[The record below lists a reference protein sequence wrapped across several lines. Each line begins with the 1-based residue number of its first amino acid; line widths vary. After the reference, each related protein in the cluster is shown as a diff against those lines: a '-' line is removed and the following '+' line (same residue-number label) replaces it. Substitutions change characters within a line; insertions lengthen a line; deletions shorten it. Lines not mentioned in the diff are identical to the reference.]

1 MSMVTSAEQS
11 RNRILEAAARLF
23 DERGL
28 AGVTARDV
36 ASEAGVSARTV
47 SRHFPDLSDLFAE
60 VVTARA
66 GSTVSDDLVR
76 QTRDESG
83 SPMGAL
89 LWAAREVFAAPER
102 NWSALELEAFAAAHR
117 DPDVAELMRSRI
129 GGRWTAMEEVVRRM
143 QEGGVIDDSLDSD
156 ALIHF
161 SLVLS
166 VGLALADSVV
176 PVSVDERKWTGL
188 MSRLLTALGPVP
200 LSGHAAVSTDRLWR
214 IRVDVPD
221 RIGAVEQLAR
231 TLTSLNAFVIMVVTP
246 GDDTDEWR
254 TIDLLVSCPD
264 SLGAAELRDS
274 AGAVGRNVYVRE
286 GSDEDRLDVAT
297 RVLDG
302 VAEIIRNPR
311 GAPEQI
317 ARLVEA
323 DSYEFADAVSG
334 SDDASDVLRL
344 QWTPTRHVV
353 LRRAWA
359 PFMRSE
365 QMRASAAMRLA
376 STMASSAGDLE
387 ALGWVEPMRGGG
399 TVWMRFARPED
410 VGAVTT
416 MHERCS
422 ERTIHQRYFRNIT
435 EWRELTMRRLA
446 GGHRGA
452 SIVVM
457 AEDGRIVGLGNVF
470 PIEEDA
476 RSAELALIIDDD
488 HQAHGL
494 GARLLDHMIAIA
506 RQLGFDTVVA
516 SVLAENRGMISL
528 LDRTGLSWTRHV
540 ESGVTE
546 FSAPLF

>member
-1 MSMVTSAEQS
+1 MVTSAEQS

-36 ASEAGVSARTV
+36 AGEAGVSTRTV
-47 SRHFPDLSDLFAE
+47 TRHFPDLSDLFAE

-66 GSTVSDDLVR
+66 GSTVSDHLVQ
-76 QTRDESG
+76 QTRDETG

-117 DPDVAELMRSRI
+117 DPDVAELVRSRI

-143 QEGGVIDDSLDSD
+143 QEGGVIDDSLDGD

-166 VGLALADSVV
+166 VGLALVDSVV
-176 PVSVDERKWTGL
+176 PVSVDERAWTGL
-188 MSRLLTALGPVP
+188 MSRLLTALGPMP

-221 RIGAVEQLAR
+221 RIGAIEQLAR

-246 GDDTDEWR
+246 GDDPDEWR

-286 GSDEDRLDVAT
+286 GSDDDRLDVAT

-311 GAPEQI
+311 GAPEQV

-334 SDDASDVLRL
+334 SDDATDVLRL

-359 PFMRSE
+359 PFIRSE
-365 QMRASAAMRLA
+365 QLRASAAMRLA

-399 TVWMRFARPED
+399 TVWMRLARPED
-410 VGAVTT
+410 VEAVTA
-416 MHERCS
+416 MHERS
-422 ERTIHQRYFRNIT
+422 TERTIHQRYFRNIT

-470 PIEEDA
+470 PIEDDA

-494 GARLLDHMIAIA
+494 GARLLEHMIALA

-528 LDRTGLSWTRHV
+528 LDRTGLNWTRHV

-546 FSAPLF
+546 FSASLF

>member
-1 MSMVTSAEQS
+1 MVTSAEQS

-36 ASEAGVSARTV
+36 AGEAGVSTRTV
-47 SRHFPDLSDLFAE
+47 TRHFPDLSDLFAE

-66 GSTVSDDLVR
+66 GSTVSDHLVQ
-76 QTRDESG
+76 QTRDETG

-117 DPDVAELMRSRI
+117 DPDVAELVRSRI

-143 QEGGVIDDSLDSD
+143 QEGGVIDDSLDGD

-166 VGLALADSVV
+166 VGLALVDSVV
-176 PVSVDERKWTGL
+176 PVSVDERAWTGL
-188 MSRLLTALGPVP
+188 MSRLLTALGPMP

-221 RIGAVEQLAR
+221 RIGAIEQLAR

-246 GDDTDEWR
+246 GDDPDEWR

-286 GSDEDRLDVAT
+286 GSDDDRLDVAT

-311 GAPEQI
+311 GAPEQV

-334 SDDASDVLRL
+334 SDDATDVLRL

-359 PFMRSE
+359 PFIRSE
-365 QMRASAAMRLA
+365 QLRASAAMRLA

-399 TVWMRFARPED
+399 TVWMRLARPED
-410 VGAVTT
+410 VEAVTA
-416 MHERCS
+416 MHERCT

-470 PIEEDA
+470 PIEDDA

-494 GARLLDHMIAIA
+494 GARLLEHMIALA

-528 LDRTGLSWTRHV
+528 LDRTGLNWTRHV

-546 FSAPLF
+546 FSASLF